1 MFFDVYNRIKRGE
14 LVFVISVNPRNFF
27 EPLALRILQ
36 REEIMP
42 KMMIF
47 PRILFSFVIC
57 NLFSS
62 KQDCTRIVHVEC
74 VKHSTCCSGKKENPV
89 NPVIHLCL
97 LLVCN

>member
-27 EPLALRILQ
+27 EPLALKILQ

-62 KQDCTRIVHVEC
+62 KQDCTFT
-74 VKHSTCCSGKKENPV
+74 HSTCCSGKKENPV